1 VVSDSG
7 IGHRSPLNA
16 ITNRGFLTL
25 NPLTFTFDSLVSSI
39 MLTGGD
45 KGTDQDQFTVSA
57 FNESNQ
63 LLQSSTTPVFGGTT
77 PSDPLIMAD
86 FFTASLDF
94 NENVVKTLT
103 VSAVVPGTTGGG
115 IGIDDLIIGFFTPPG
130 PGPGPGPGPAPIP
143 EPATMI
149 LLGSSLFGLAM
160 FGRRRSKKG

>member
-1 VVSDSG
+1 
-7 IGHRSPLNA
+7 
-16 ITNRGFLTL
+16 
-25 NPLTFTFDSLVSSI
+25 
-39 MLTGGD
+39 
-45 KGTDQDQFTVSA
+45 
-57 FNESNQ
+57 
-63 LLQSSTTPVFGGTT
+63 
-77 PSDPLIMAD
+77 MAD